1 MLDHRKLITAALLS
15 LLASTG
21 CKKPEPEGYRVV
33 GYDAPT
39 RQWTIMRNGVFDG
52 KYLRKRLIV
61 VCYSYRWGNHESI
74 LSENACHL
82 QVGKLIVPNPMQGKG
97 KEQEFVDIYERPDEM
112 LSITEGRGDDR
123 VLQQFKIL
131 KYEVLPDGK

>member
-1 MLDHRKLITAALLS
+1 MLDNKRWVTTALFGLLI
-15 LLASTG
+15 STG

-33 GYDAPT
+33 GYDAAT

-74 LSENACHL
+74 LAENACHL
-82 QVGKLIVPNPMQGKG
+82 QVGKLIVPNAMPGKG
-97 KEQEFVDIYERPDEM
+97 KEQEFLDIYEMPDEM

-123 VLQQFKIL
+123 VLQLFKIIT
-131 KYEVLPDGK
+131 YEVLPDEK